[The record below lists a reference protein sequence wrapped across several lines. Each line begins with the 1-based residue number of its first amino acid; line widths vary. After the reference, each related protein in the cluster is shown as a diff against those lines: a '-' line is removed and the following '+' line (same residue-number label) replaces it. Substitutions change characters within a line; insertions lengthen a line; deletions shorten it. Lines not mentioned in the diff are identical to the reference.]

1 MEGELSMTPVVRGR
15 VGFISPIMFHFYAL
29 EFARAAED
37 FQMIGDFSPVPY
49 FLYCRSI
56 ELSLKAFLLAKGVP
70 VTKFKEKGGI
80 RHKLEG
86 ALEEAESQG
95 LLDIVE
101 IPRHY
106 KEELKK
112 ANYYYVK
119 KDGFEY
125 FESYEVFVR
134 WDDLPSLKVLSEF
147 ASFLVAKVKKPC
159 DESMRILAD
168 KYGRKK

>member
-1 MEGELSMTPVVRGR
+1 MTPVVRGR
-15 VGFISPIMFHFYAL
+15 GAFISPIMFHFYAH
-29 EFARAAED
+29 EFARTAEG

-56 ELSLKAFLLAKGVP
+56 ELSLKAFLLAKNVSITRLKSRKLVGHDL
-70 VTKFKEKGGI
+70 EK
-80 RHKLEG
+80 

-147 ASFLVAKVKKPC
+147 ASFLIAKLRKPC

>member
-1 MEGELSMTPVVRGR
+1 MTPIVRGR
-15 VGFISPIMFHFYAL
+15 GAFINPIMFHFYAH
-29 EFARAAED
+29 EFARAAEG

-56 ELSLKAFLLAKGVP
+56 ELSLKAFLLAKDVSITRLKGHKGVGHDL
-70 VTKFKEKGGI
+70 EK
-80 RHKLEG
+80 
-86 ALEEAESQG
+86 ALEEAELQG

-101 IPRHY
+101 IPCHY

-134 WDDLPSLKVLSEF
+134 QDDLPSLKVLSEF
-147 ASFLVAKVKKPC
+147 ASFLVAKLRKPC
-159 DESMRILAD
+159 DESVRIFS
-168 KYGRKK
+168 R

>member
-1 MEGELSMTPVVRGR
+1 MTPVVRGR
-15 VGFISPIMFHFYAL
+15 GAFMSPSMFHFYAR
-29 EFARAAED
+29 EFAKAAEG

-56 ELSLKAFLLAKGVP
+56 ELSLKAFLLAKNVSITRLKGRKGV
-70 VTKFKEKGGI
+70 G
-80 RHKLEG
+80 HDLER
-86 ALEEAESQG
+86 ALEEAELQG

-101 IPRHY
+101 IPCHY

-147 ASFLVAKVKKPC
+147 ASFLVAKLKKPC
-159 DESMRILAD
+159 EEALL
-168 KYGRKK
+168 